1 MSIEKRV
8 ISGRPVELRA
18 NGEGPPTISGYAA
31 VFYREGDPT
40 TQYELWPGAVERVTR
55 GAFDSSLGRD
65 DVRALFNHDPH
76 MVLGRDKAGTLK
88 LSVDETGLRYEITP
102 GDTTLYKDVSTMI
115 QRGDVD
121 GSSFSFQIEGKDV
134 WTRSADGLEIRE
146 LRSVKLYDV
155 GPVTFPAYAAS
166 TSEARS
172 ARDSVLGQQER
183 EEIERELQL
192 RRAEL
197 SLRS

>member
-55 GAFDSSLGRD
+55 GAFDGALQRD
-65 DVRALFNHDPH
+65 DVRALFNHDPQA
-76 MVLGRDKAGTLK
+76 VLGRAKAGTLQ

>member
-1 MSIEKRV
+1 
-8 ISGRPVELRA
+8 
-18 NGEGPPTISGYAA
+18 
-31 VFYREGDPT
+31 
-40 TQYELWPGAVERVTR
+40 
-55 GAFDSSLGRD
+55 
-65 DVRALFNHDPH
+65 
-76 MVLGRDKAGTLK
+76 
-88 LSVDETGLRYEITP
+88 
-102 GDTTLYKDVSTMI
+102 MI